1 MIGSLLA
8 FWLLQL
14 PDPAN
19 TAQFEPLYRA
29 ELSAKESA
37 FGKTDPRTLQAVRDL
52 ALYLKGHDR
61 AEEARSLLRRLA
73 GAKPTGGDLLA
84 LAELSEPGEAL
95 PLLERALSLE
105 ESGEARWRLGSAY
118 AAAQQVEKAKAEYQR
133 AAAIWEKEANP
144 KVGVAW
150 NDLGF
155 IAETQERFPEAETYY
170 RKALAAHQK
179 RLGLKDPEV
188 ATALN
193 NLGSVVGAQGRLP
206 EAEGYIR
213 KALAMFE
220 ETIGVAHERT
230 ASCAANL
237 ADLLTA
243 TGRAAAARPLYERAL
258 RTYEQLGQREAAAD
272 VRARMS
278 QR

>member
-1 MIGSLLA
+1 LS
-8 FWLLQL
+8 QP

-29 ELSAKESA
+29 ELAAKGTA
-37 FGKTDPRTLQAVRDL
+37 FGKTDARTLQAVRDL
-52 ALYLKGHDR
+52 ALFLKGHEST
-61 AEEARSLLRRLA
+61 AEARALLRRLA
-73 GAKPTGGDLLA
+73 ETKPTAADLLA

-95 PLLERALSLE
+95 PLLERAVSLE

-118 AAAQQVEKAKAEYQR
+118 AAAQQLDKAKAEYQR

-155 IAETQERFPEAETYY
+155 LAETQERFPEAEGYY
-170 RKALAAHQK
+170 RKALGAHQK

-188 ATALN
+188 ATAMN

-213 KALAMFE
+213 KALALFE
-220 ETIGVAHERT
+220 ETLGNAHERT

-243 TGRAAAARPLYERAL
+243 TGRAAAARPLYERAMK
-258 RTYEQLGQREAAAD
+258 TYEQLGQREAAAD
-272 VRARMS
+272 IRARMG